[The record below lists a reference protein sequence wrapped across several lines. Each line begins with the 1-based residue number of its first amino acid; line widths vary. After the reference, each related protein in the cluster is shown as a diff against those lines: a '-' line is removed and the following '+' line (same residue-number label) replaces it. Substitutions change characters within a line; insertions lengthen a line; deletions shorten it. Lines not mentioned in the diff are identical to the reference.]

1 MYIAATILL
10 MVFSPIDSVNK
21 RLDDNDKNS
30 VKSNDIYC
38 GGDIWCSR
46 SFMDNRI

>member
-21 RLDDNDKNS
+21 RLDDNDK
-30 VKSNDIYC
+30 KIL
-38 GGDIWCSR
+38 
-46 SFMDNRI
+46 